1 MLSCKDL
8 KTRRLE
14 TSETGARPGNFR
26 FFSNVRNKISKTR
39 SWRTRSEDEFENF
52 SEKKPVFV
60 KWHAPGERG
69 RALTRVPLW
78 AEAPPSKTHIPNS
91 RPPIGRAL
99 APLPAPSRLGTRC
112 LQLADRQASLSWN
125 RQQRRLQ
132 ERLAKDDEASNDEE
146 YDVVRFSE
154 IWGPSLNALTSRA
167 RIGAAKWGSH

>member
-78 AEAPPSKTHIPNS
+78 AEAPPSKTHIPTRIPVLRS
-91 RPPIGRAL
+91 A
-99 APLPAPSRLGTRC
+99 AHSRLFQQLLWLIRVDAQQFSALVGTIAQQI
-112 LQLADRQASLSWN
+112 LQPVGVVA
-125 RQQRRLQ
+125 QQL
-132 ERLAKDDEASNDEE
+132 
-146 YDVVRFSE
+146 
-154 IWGPSLNALTSRA
+154 
-167 RIGAAKWGSH
+167 